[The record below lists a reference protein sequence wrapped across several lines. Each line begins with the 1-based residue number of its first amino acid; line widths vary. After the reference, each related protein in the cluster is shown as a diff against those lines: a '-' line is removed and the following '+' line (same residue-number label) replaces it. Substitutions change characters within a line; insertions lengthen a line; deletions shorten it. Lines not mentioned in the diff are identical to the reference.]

1 MDTKIDVYTCP
12 LQYCFQF
19 PRDGNNKDDYLEMRR
34 QRNVVCGLC
43 STSAEKGITLW
54 NHTQQHR

>member
-1 MDTKIDVYTCP
+1 MDTQRDVYKCP

-19 PRDGNNKDDYLEMRR
+19 PRDGNTKDDYLEMRR

-43 STSAEKGITLW
+43 SASAEKGIAFWRTR
-54 NHTQQHR
+54 QHR